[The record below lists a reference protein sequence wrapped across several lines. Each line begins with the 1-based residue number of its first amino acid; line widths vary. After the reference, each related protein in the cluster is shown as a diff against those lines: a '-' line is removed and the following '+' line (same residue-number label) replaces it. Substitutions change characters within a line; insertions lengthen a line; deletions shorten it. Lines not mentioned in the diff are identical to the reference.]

1 MHYLNITI
9 LLLAATFA
17 SAATKPATYNPATS
31 ALVQPDAATFA
42 AKNNLVTNEVIC
54 VRVDMERPANT
65 TYLIAH
71 GKALFWSDCELKVL
85 DKNGNLLYFATTSYN
100 DVRNYHST
108 DGTWDANCKIYYY
121 VSGTKYAAAGQ
132 CSSPKQ
138 LHTVS
143 SSQTKSI
150 ATKEGLVAYGGPTYG
165 YYFNGAQVSTVEFY
179 PNLSGTINGKS
190 VREIFLNPENSVIVS
205 RKNNYELE
213 RGFTSLNNDRTTG
226 ERIWRPAIPQYYR
239 TLP

>member
-1 MHYLNITI
+1 MLIKAIFAI
-9 LLLAATFA
+9 LVFI
-17 SAATKPATYNPATS
+17 SAAQATQYAPLPVEVGTS
-31 ALVQPDAATFA
+31 KLSPNSKFVSA
-42 AKNNLVTNEVIC
+42 NNIVSNEVIC

-121 VSGTKYAAAGQ
+121 VSGTKYAATGQ

-150 ATKEGLVAYGGPTYG
+150 G
-165 YYFNGAQVSTVEFY
+165 NQ
-179 PNLSGTINGKS
+179 
-190 VREIFLNPENSVIVS
+190 
-205 RKNNYELE
+205 
-213 RGFTSLNNDRTTG
+213 RGIGCL
-226 ERIWRPAIPQYYR
+226 WRPDLRI
-239 TLP
+239 LF